1 VKITYAAHRHAH
13 ERDPREHERFEA
25 AGSGRSGGARPGG
38 DGECRLSPQK
48 RPLKSDLTRIVLA
61 VSRLVLAL
69 IVVVVI
75 ELLERGDQ
83 LDEAALCCCSLVGN
97 MSEISPALYRAGAG
111 EPLLLL
117 HGFTGAW
124 NHWRPLLDELSV
136 RYEVIAPALAG
147 HDGGKP
153 LPAGIALNFAS
164 STDLLEEH
172 LDELGLDTVHV
183 VGNSMGGA
191 LALELAKRG
200 RARSVVALAPAGGW
214 SPGDGEALRLARFF
228 ARQLRLTRAS
238 ASYMCSILTRP
249 KLRRLVFRETMRHG
263 ELVSPSQ
270 GMELAESSLR
280 CTVADLVLD
289 ALRSDR
295 ADLSLGDLGRIDCPV
310 RLASPQFDRILPP
323 ERHALR
329 YRREIP
335 NVDAITLTGC
345 GHVPMW
351 DDTALVIRTI
361 TEFVDRHVVQ
371 RAPVTGLSS
380 S

>member
-1 VKITYAAHRHAH
+1 
-13 ERDPREHERFEA
+13 
-25 AGSGRSGGARPGG
+25 
-38 DGECRLSPQK
+38 
-48 RPLKSDLTRIVLA
+48 
-61 VSRLVLAL
+61 
-69 IVVVVI
+69 
-75 ELLERGDQ
+75 
-83 LDEAALCCCSLVGN
+83 

-111 EPLLLL
+111 EPLVLL
-117 HGFTGAW
+117 HGFTGSW
-124 NHWRPLLDELSV
+124 NHWSPLLDELSA

-153 LPAGIALNFAS
+153 LPEGTALNFAS
-164 STDLLEEH
+164 STDLLEDH

-238 ASYMCSILTRP
+238 ASRMSSIVTRP
-249 KLRRLVFRETMRHG
+249 KLRRIAFREVMRHG
-263 ELVSPSQ
+263 EHMSPSQ
-270 GMELAESSLR
+270 ALELAESSLR
-280 CTVADLVLD
+280 CTVSDLVID

-295 ADLSLGDLGRIDCPV
+295 ADLSLGDLDRIACPV
-310 RLASPQFDRILPP
+310 LLATPQFDRILPG
-323 ERHALR
+323 ERHAPR

-335 NVDAITLTGC
+335 NVEAITLPGC

-361 TEFVDRHVVQ
+361 SELVDRGMARRV
-371 RAPVTGLSS
+371 PVAGHSS

>member
-1 VKITYAAHRHAH
+1 
-13 ERDPREHERFEA
+13 
-25 AGSGRSGGARPGG
+25 
-38 DGECRLSPQK
+38 
-48 RPLKSDLTRIVLA
+48 
-61 VSRLVLAL
+61 
-69 IVVVVI
+69 
-75 ELLERGDQ
+75 
-83 LDEAALCCCSLVGN
+83 

-111 EPLLLL
+111 EPLVLL
-117 HGFTGAW
+117 HGFTGSW
-124 NHWRPLLDELSV
+124 NHWSPLLEELSA

-153 LPAGIALNFAS
+153 LPEGTALNFAS

-214 SPGDGEALRLARFF
+214 LPGDGEALRLARFF

-238 ASYMCSILTRP
+238 ASRMSSIVTRP
-249 KLRRLVFRETMRHG
+249 KLRRLAFREVMRHG
-263 ELVSPSQ
+263 EHMSPSQ
-270 GMELAESSLR
+270 ALELAESSLR
-280 CTVADLVLD
+280 CTVSDLVVD

-295 ADLSLGDLGRIDCPV
+295 EDLSLGDLDRIDCPV
-310 RLASPQFDRILPP
+310 LLATPQFDRILPG
-323 ERHALR
+323 ERHAPR

-335 NVDAITLTGC
+335 SVEAITLPGC

-351 DDTALVIRTI
+351 DDTALVSRVI
-361 TEFVDRHVVQ
+361 TDSVDRETARRVLV
-371 RAPVTGLSS
+371 APVS
-380 S
+380 